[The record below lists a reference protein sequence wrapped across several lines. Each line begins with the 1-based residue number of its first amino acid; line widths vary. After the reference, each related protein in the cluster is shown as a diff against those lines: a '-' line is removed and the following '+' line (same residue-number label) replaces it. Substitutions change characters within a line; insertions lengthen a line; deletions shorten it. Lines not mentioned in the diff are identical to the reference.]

1 MLQSMT
7 TATEHQTQTLRIEG
21 MHCAACVR
29 RVERALVKIDGISEA
44 SADFIAGRAVIE
56 VERPI
61 EQPSLSAAISGAGY
75 ELVDSLED
83 DQPAGVGAIAPL
95 LIRAGPALFL
105 GWGIFFAMQAN
116 RWGEFG
122 WNPDLFFLILFAVAT
137 PTIAWSLWPMIRRA
151 ALAASRRTSDM
162 DTLIVLGVVAAWGYS
177 SVSALFPGVLEGAD
191 ASRDVFFDTALI
203 IVGFVSLGRALE
215 ARVRIRAAAA
225 LTGLLELAPQTARV
239 VRDGL
244 EGDVP
249 AADVRVGDTLR
260 VRPGE
265 QVPVD
270 GVVLSG
276 SSSIDESMLTGES
289 VPVAK
294 GPGELVFAGTMNL
307 DGAFSY
313 QATEVGATTALARI
327 TSAVERAQS
336 SKAPVQRLADRIASV
351 FVPTVVFIAALTF
364 VAWAVF
370 GDASSWTAAVLSAVA
385 VLVVACPCALGLA
398 TPAAIAAGS
407 GRAARL
413 GILFRDAEALEAAGK
428 IDTVVWDKTGTLTT
442 GHHEVSSLEPL
453 RVSEQELLSIA
464 ASVEQHSEHP
474 LGAAIAAYAEDQ
486 RIDLLAI
493 EGFRSEPGRGA
504 VATIDGLSV
513 AVGSAAMMSEQGVET
528 PPDEGEDTPVYV
540 ARDGLLI
547 GVIGLRD
554 RVKPGAAEAIEAL
567 SQQGIRSML
576 VSGDTE
582 QSAEAVAVAVGIRDV
597 HSRILPEGKARAV
610 AELQSDD
617 RRVAMIGDGVNDAPA
632 LSQADL
638 GLAMRTGSDIALET
652 AQVGLMQSNPLR
664 AAQAVLLARATRKVI
679 RQNLGFAFA
688 YNILLIPLAAG
699 LAVPIFDAAG
709 GVPGGLTWL
718 FGERGQ
724 FEPIAAA
731 LAMVASSISV
741 LTNALRLNR
750 WQTGSG

>member
-1 MLQSMT
+1 MT

-83 DQPAGVGAIAPL
+83 EQPAGVGAIAPL

-122 WNPDLFFLILFAVAT
+122 WSPDLLFLILFAVAT

-177 SVSALFPGVLEGAD
+177 SVSALFPGVLAGAD

-225 LTGLLELAPQTARV
+225 LTGLLELAPQTARI

-244 EGDVP
+244 ESDVP

-351 FVPTVVFIAALTF
+351 FVPTVAFIAVLTF

-442 GHHEVSSLEPL
+442 GRHEVSSLEPL

-486 RIDLLAI
+486 GIDLLAI

-513 AVGSAAMMSEQGVET
+513 AAGSAAMMSEEGVET

-540 ARDGLLI
+540 ARDGVLI

-582 QSAEAVAVAVGIRDV
+582 QSAEAVAAAVGIREV
-597 HSRILPEGKARAV
+597 QARVLPEGKAQAV
-610 AELQSDD
+610 AGLQSDD
-617 RRVAMIGDGVNDAPA
+617 RRVAMVGDGVNDAPA

-652 AQVGLMQSNPLR
+652 AQVGLMQSNPVR
-664 AAQAVLLARATRKVI
+664 AAQAVLLARATRNVI

>member
-1 MLQSMT
+1 MLQTMT

-83 DQPAGVGAIAPL
+83 DPAEGVGALVPL
-95 LIRAGPALFL
+95 LLRAGPALLL

-177 SVSALFPGVLEGAD
+177 TVSALFPGALEGAD

-244 EGDVP
+244 ESDVP
-249 AADVRVGDTLR
+249 AADVKVGDTLR

-289 VPVAK
+289 MPVAR
-294 GPGELVFAGTMNL
+294 GPEELVFAGTMNL

-351 FVPTVVFIAALTF
+351 FVPIVVFIAVLTF

-442 GHHEVSSLEPL
+442 GRHEVSSLEPL

-486 RIDLLAI
+486 GIDLLAI

-513 AVGSAAMMSEQGVET
+513 AVGSAAMMTEQGVET
-528 PPDEGEDTPVYV
+528 PPNEGEDTPVYV
-540 ARDGLLI
+540 ARDGVLI
-547 GVIGLRD
+547 GVIGLSD

-567 SQQGIRSML
+567 SQQGIRSMM

-582 QSAEAVAVAVGIRDV
+582 QSAEAVAAAVGIRDV

-610 AELQSDD
+610 AGLQSDNH
-617 RRVAMIGDGVNDAPA
+617 RVAMIGDGVNDAPA

-741 LTNALRLNR
+741 FTNALRLNR